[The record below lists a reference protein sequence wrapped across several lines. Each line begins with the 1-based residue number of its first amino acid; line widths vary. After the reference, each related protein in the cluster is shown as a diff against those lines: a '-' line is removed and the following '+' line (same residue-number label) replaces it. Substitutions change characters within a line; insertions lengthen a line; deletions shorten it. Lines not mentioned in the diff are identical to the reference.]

1 MLDKG
6 LKMNKEQIALHDER
20 YLIPYKGNIS
30 VTVLEDLMLVMA
42 KNMEYA
48 LQEAGA
54 EKGKDYKILDLFNLA
69 KPFAEN
75 IFAKSNR
82 DIAFRTE

>member
-1 MLDKG
+1 
-6 LKMNKEQIALHDER
+6 
-20 YLIPYKGNIS
+20 
-30 VTVLEDLMLVMA
+30 
-42 KNMEYA
+42 MEYA

-54 EKGKDYKILDLFNLA
+54 EKGKDYKILDLFKLV

-82 DIAFRTE
+82 DIGFRTE

>member
-1 MLDKG
+1 MT
-6 LKMNKEQIALHDER
+6 KEEVEFLNSK
-20 YLIPYKGNIS
+20 YLIPNKGKIS
-30 VTVLEDLMLVMA
+30 PTNLSDLMLVMA

-54 EKGKDYKILDLFNLA
+54 EKDKDYKILDLFYLA

-75 IFAKSNR
+75 IFSKSNGEI
-82 DIAFRTE
+82 DFAIE